1 MSERLLKRIW
11 HYIYIVVKEVAL
23 CVLGGFRIDTPAPKT
38 DLTPM
43 ENTPP
48 PVPSH
53 QPPPVPSSPTT
64 DNSLAVVMHLLG
76 FAGFVFPFGN
86 IIAPLILW
94 LVKRTESPLLDR
106 VGKEVVNFQI
116 SYTIYAAIAGILCF
130 VLIGFLI
137 LPVIFILWVVF
148 MVIAA
153 VKTGNGEDYQ
163 YPLTIRLLQ

>member
-1 MSERLLKRIW
+1 
-11 HYIYIVVKEVAL
+11 
-23 CVLGGFRIDTPAPKT
+23 
-38 DLTPM
+38 M

-53 QPPPVPSSPTT
+53 QPPAPTT
-64 DNSLAVVMHLLG
+64 DSSLAVVMHLLG

-116 SYTIYAAIAGILCF
+116 SYTIYVAIAGALCF

>member
-1 MSERLLKRIW
+1 
-11 HYIYIVVKEVAL
+11 
-23 CVLGGFRIDTPAPKT
+23 
-38 DLTPM
+38 M

-48 PVPSH
+48 PVPSN
-53 QPPPVPSSPTT
+53 QPPAVPPSPTT

-86 IIAPLILW
+86 IIAPLVLW

-106 VGKEVVNFQI
+106 TGKEVLNFQI
-116 SYTIYAAIAGILCF
+116 SYTIYVAVAGVLCF

-137 LPVIFILWVVF
+137 LPAIFVLWVVL

-153 VKTGNGEDYQ
+153 VKTSNGEEYR
-163 YPLTIRLLQ
+163 YPFTIRLLQ